1 MLILV
6 KILLVACLGVVC
18 YQDFRSRSFY
28 WVLVPAILLLS
39 AAQVALTMGSISWVV
54 RMSAINAMLLG
65 VLLLGMLLYILIRRG
80 SLKGAVGREV
90 GLGDLL
96 LFAGVVPLF
105 TPVMFIAILLASFV
119 AGLLFHVGMLALG
132 KPKSTIPLAGI
143 LAAICICYIL
153 VPAAFNFVLY

>member
-28 WVLVPAILLLS
+28 WFLVPAILVLS
-39 AAQVALTMGSISWVV
+39 AILVSLTMGSLSWVV

-65 VLLLGMLLYILIRRG
+65 VLLLGMLLYIFIRRG

-96 LFAGVVPLF
+96 MFAGVLPLF
-105 TPVMFIAILLASFV
+105 TPVMFITMLLTSFI
-119 AGLLFHVGMLALG
+119 AGLLFHLGALALG
-132 KPKSTIPLAGI
+132 RAKTTIPLAGI
-143 LAAICICYIL
+143 LSACC
-153 VPAAFNFVLY
+153 VLYLLLPGAFTLVLY